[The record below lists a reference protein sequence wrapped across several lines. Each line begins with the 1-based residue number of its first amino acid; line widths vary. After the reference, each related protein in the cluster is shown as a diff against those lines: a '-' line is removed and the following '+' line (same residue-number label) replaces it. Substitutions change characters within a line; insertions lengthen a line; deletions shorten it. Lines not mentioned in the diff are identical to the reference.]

1 MRSYITEYFKVLIH
15 NLFHLLIGSTIEEI
29 STNQGAN
36 TIMCFQFVIILTF
49 LNISV
54 EIRG

>member
-1 MRSYITEYFKVLIH
+1 MRSYIAEYFKVLIH
-15 NLFHLLIGSTIEEI
+15 NLLHFLIGRTIEEI